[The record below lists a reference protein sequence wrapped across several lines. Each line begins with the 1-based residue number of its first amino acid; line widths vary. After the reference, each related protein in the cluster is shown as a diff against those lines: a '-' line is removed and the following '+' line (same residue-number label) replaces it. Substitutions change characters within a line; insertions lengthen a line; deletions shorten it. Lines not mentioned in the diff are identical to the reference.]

1 MINYL
6 RGALTFTTRFARTF
20 TTQFALTFTT
30 PEPLRKG
37 SNLSLTATCRFC
49 YFVAMSRP
57 LRIEYHK
64 IHQRCSQGKT

>member
-37 SNLSLTATCRFC
+37 SPMKADL
-49 YFVAMSRP
+49 
-57 LRIEYHK
+57 K
-64 IHQRCSQGKT
+64 